1 MAFLAKLEKTTDGLE
16 LQTMAD
22 KGAPNI
28 HRYMNYTSNEGY
40 IYIIIENRDQE
51 AIYIEELE
59 FDKFEKLQ
67 MLKPH
72 SGEKFKV
79 QVGSEST
86 EIILIKALRGADFAM
101 GYHNMNVVLGNHVL
115 R

>member
-1 MAFLAKLEKTTDGLE
+1 LCCYGSSTVTYKDESHIEHNTKEKFLKMAFLAKLEKTTDGLE

-59 FDKFEKLQ
+59 FDKFDKL
-67 MLKPH
+67 
-72 SGEKFKV
+72 
-79 QVGSEST
+79 
-86 EIILIKALRGADFAM
+86 
-101 GYHNMNVVLGNHVL
+101 
-115 R
+115 